1 MFFKL
6 HPVDLDAPGV
16 RGLVQDGAHLGID
29 VVPAGEGLV
38 QLQIADDVAERGG
51 GEILNGA
58 HGLLHAVGVEL
69 GVDDLEIDHGVDLH
83 GDVVLGDHRLGVEV
97 RHLLLQ
103 ADLLHHP
110 LDERDLQMQAH
121 APHGVEGAQPLHHIG
136 LGLLHHIDVAD
147 DNDQH
152 QHHQNGDGHCA
163 GDRDV
168 VGHVIFLLF
177 LI

>member
-1 MFFKL
+1 M
-6 HPVDLDAPGV
+6 APGV
-16 RGLVQDGAHLGID
+16 RGLIQDGPHLGVD
-29 VVPAGEGLV
+29 GVAGGQALV
-38 QLQIADDVAERGG
+38 QLQLADDVAQGGG
-51 GEILNGA
+51 GEVLNGV
-58 HGLLHAVGVEL
+58 HGILHAVGIQL
-69 GVDDLEIDHGVDLH
+69 GVGDLEIDHGVDLH

-97 RHLLLQ
+97 CHLLLQ

-136 LGLLHHIDVAD
+136 LGLLHHIDVPD

-152 QHHQNGDGHCA
+152 QHHQNGDGYCA

-168 VGHVIFLLF
+168 AWHVIFLLF
-177 LI
+177 